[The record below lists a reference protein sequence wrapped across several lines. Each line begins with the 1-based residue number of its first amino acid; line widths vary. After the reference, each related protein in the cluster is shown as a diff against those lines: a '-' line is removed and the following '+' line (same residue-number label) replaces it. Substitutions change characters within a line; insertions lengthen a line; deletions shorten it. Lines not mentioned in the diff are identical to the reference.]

1 MFGDR
6 LKLARKKA
14 GLSLRDLSAR
24 LPGEERVSAQALGK
38 YERGEM
44 MPSSRVLIALSK
56 ALDEPV
62 RSFMNPM
69 GAELVEVDFRKK
81 AATSARDR
89 ARVEAAVLDHVE
101 RYLTIEEILALD
113 SVEWDAPFDPMKLS
127 SIEEGEDLA
136 DRVRAAWKLGGD
148 PIPDMTELLE
158 EHGVKVFVIELP
170 KDVSGLTC
178 LVERLGNRPQVPVIV
193 VNAGHTIER
202 RRITLAHELA
212 HRVIDPESPVDEE
225 KVAMRF
231 AGAFMMPAAHLEE
244 EVGRRRHSLGYREL
258 MELKHLYRVS
268 AVAVLVRLEQIGIIS
283 HSAMIRV
290 FRTTARGWRKNE
302 PLPIED
308 DIAERAHRFERL
320 CFRALSE
327 TLISPAK
334 AAELLGKTRKEIQHE
349 VRGPVS
355 GAGDR

>member
-1 MFGDR
+1 
-6 LKLARKKA
+6 
-14 GLSLRDLSAR
+14 
-24 LPGEERVSAQALGK
+24 
-38 YERGEM
+38 M
-44 MPSSRVLIALSK
+44 MPSSKVLIALSK
-56 ALDEPV
+56 ALGKPV

-69 GAELVEVDFRKK
+69 GTDLVEVDFRKK

-113 SVEWDAPFDPMKLS
+113 SAEWDAPLDPMKLS
-127 SIEEGEDLA
+127 SIEEGENLA

-158 EHGVKVFVIELP
+158 ECGVKVFVIELP

-178 LVERLGNRPQVPVIV
+178 LVERLGNRPPVPVIV

-225 KVAMRF
+225 KAAMRF
-231 AGAFMMPAAHLEE
+231 AGAFMMPAAHIKE

-290 FRTTARGWRKNE
+290 FRTIARGWRKNE
-302 PLPIED
+302 PLPIKD
-308 DIAERAHRFERL
+308 DIAERARRFERL

-327 TLISPAK
+327 ALISPAK
-334 AAELLGKTRKEIQHE
+334 ATELLGRTRKEIQHE

>member
-6 LKLARKKA
+6 LKLARKKS

-24 LPGEERVSAQALGK
+24 LEGEERVSAQALGK

-44 MPSSRVLIALSK
+44 MPSSRVLSALSK
-56 ALDEPV
+56 ALGKPV
-62 RSFMNPM
+62 RFFMNPM
-69 GAELVEVDFRKK
+69 GTDLVEVDFRKK

-113 SVEWDAPFDPMKLS
+113 SAEWDAPLDPMKLS
-127 SIEEGEDLA
+127 SIEEGENLA

-158 EHGVKVFVIELP
+158 EYGVKVFVIELP

-178 LVERLGNRPQVPVIV
+178 LVERLGNRPPVPVIV
-193 VNAGHTIER
+193 VNARHTIER

-212 HRVIDPESPVDEE
+212 HRVIDPESPVDKE
-225 KVAMRF
+225 KAAIRF
-231 AGAFMMPAAHLEE
+231 AGAFMMPAAHLEQ

-258 MELKHLYRVS
+258 MELKRLYRVN

-302 PLPIED
+302 LLPIED
-308 DIAERAHRFERL
+308 DIAERARRFERL